1 MFFEI
6 VGNISDVEIIAI
18 GKGIRESRRL
28 RKAYAGRRWR
38 KMKGMPQS
46 NSRMVRFVQLSFTGM
61 KPTESDQES
70 SRSNGFWKRYETHGK
85 ELRSL
90 HQQ

>member
-28 RKAYAGRRWR
+28 RKAYAGR
-38 KMKGMPQS
+38 MPQS

-61 KPTESDQES
+61 KPAESDQES
-70 SRSNGFWKRYETHGK
+70 SRPSGFWKRYETHGK